1 MQAREARALEGTGGG
16 VEWDAAT
23 SGGGGGGGGA
33 ARRVVDRGLDKPN
46 ESGDGRAAQAAG
58 DKSPAAAGRYA
69 GRRVGPDMERLMAS
83 PLAGASRFSG
93 FENLA
98 ALMAALQRRTEEHRE
113 EGLYFD

>member
-33 ARRVVDRGLDKPN
+33 ARRVVDRVVDKPN

-58 DKSPAAAGRYA
+58 DKSPAAGRYA